1 MLHYWKTYTVPIS
14 ISAIGLL
21 LALILG
27 LAPLIGRSDNSQTG
41 TIALGQI
48 ADLNAVIDDAQAAQS
63 GEIDALRQMI
73 SAQSALISDLQNRN
87 ANLDRAVTRT
97 FQRSRENADFIALL
111 AGTNQRLG
119 NLEAQMDTLNAA
131 VPRVSQRTRT
141 NADGLAELAGS
152 GQRLGNLEA
161 QMDTLNAAVPRM
173 SARIREL
180 QTAEN

>member
-21 LALILG
+21 LALVLG
-27 LAPLIGRSDNSQTG
+27 LAPLIGQSNNSQPG
-41 TIALGQI
+41 DIALSQV
-48 ADLNAVIDDAQAAQS
+48 ADLNTAIEDARAAQL
-63 GEIDALRQMI
+63 GEIDALRQI
-73 SAQSALISDLQNRN
+73 IAAQSAQISDLQNRN
-87 ANLDRAVTRT
+87 SNLDRAVTRT
-97 FQRSRENADFIALL
+97 FQRSRENADLVASFAN
-111 AGTNQRLG
+111 TNQRLS
-119 NLEAQMDTLNAA
+119 NLETQMNTLNAA

-141 NADGLAELAGS
+141 NADSLAELAGS
-152 GQRLGNLEA
+152 HQRLSNLET